1 MRVGPIFLLRR
12 CITPL
17 YIRVMRKN
25 KLSETIHPARVSKRA
40 RLWVRKEAKRA
51 CGGNECALL
60 RELIEAEMSRQ
71 RHSDKKRSL

>member
-1 MRVGPIFLLRR
+1 MRAGPIFLLRR
-12 CITPL
+12 RITPL
-17 YIRVMRKN
+17 YIRGMKKS
-25 KLSETIHPARVSKRA
+25 KLGETLPPARVSKRA

-60 RELIEAEMSRQ
+60 RELIEAEMGRQ